1 MNMICQKLYDELEEM
16 KSRYAEVDFTL
27 KEKLK
32 IEQQK
37 NK

>member
-16 KSRYAEVDFTL
+16 KERYAEVDFTL